1 MPYDDVMQIRKEGC
15 GYIRPKKPLRAGT
28 VDAFR
33 GSWHSRLSLGGRIW
47 VTNSIRIPLGQHE
60 DGIAILLF
68 ISARQRYM
76 FLYKN
81 F

>member
-33 GSWHSRLSLGGRIW
+33 GSWHSRLSLGGRI
-47 VTNSIRIPLGQHE
+47 
-60 DGIAILLF
+60 
-68 ISARQRYM
+68 
-76 FLYKN
+76 
-81 F
+81 